1 MNLLL
6 LLFFFSITYSQLFYF
21 NILWFMKLGMLVILL
36 DYREINTIHVEWK
49 NLYIIFAHSEINTIL
64 EKKTEYPHL
73 EWGKITCVTETEI
86 SFLLLQ
92 IAVWSFVFIAIF
104 FQKSTRKINSPLL
117 LVEVVLVVGL
127 ELHHLWAMSAV
138 IHTHP
143 HNQQSPVHNTQKGS
157 KSKLDQLGHF
167 SH

>member
-1 MNLLL
+1 MRKNNLCDRDRDILSSATNCRL
-6 LLFFFSITYSQLFYF
+6 VLCLYPFSF
-21 NILWFMKLGMLVILL
+21 K
-36 DYREINTIHVEWK
+36 
-49 NLYIIFAHSEINTIL
+49 
-64 EKKTEYPHL
+64 
-73 EWGKITCVTETEI
+73 
-86 SFLLLQ
+86 
-92 IAVWSFVFIAIF
+92 
-104 FQKSTRKINSPLL
+104 KSTRKINTPIL